1 MMKLYNCSLVDDTK
15 ELIAIANMAI
25 NGNYTADAV
34 KKVIFNDPATIIIW
48 ANGTKTVV
56 RCQEGD
62 VYDKKTGF
70 LLCLAKRL
78 FGNEGEFNKV
88 IKKWLDETV

>member
-1 MMKLYNCSLVDDTK
+1 MMKLYNCSLVEDTK

-25 NGNYTADAV
+25 NGKYTADAV

-62 VYDKKTGF
+62 VYDKKTGL